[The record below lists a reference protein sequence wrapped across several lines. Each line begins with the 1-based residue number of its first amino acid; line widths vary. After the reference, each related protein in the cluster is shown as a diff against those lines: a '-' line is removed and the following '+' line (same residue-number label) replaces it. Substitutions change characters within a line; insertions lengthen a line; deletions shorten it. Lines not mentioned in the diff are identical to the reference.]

1 MAAEGYLICA
11 VYTANARLPIPG
23 ALVTILKRDPGSA
36 SQLLAIRLTDS
47 SGRTA
52 PVAIETPGAA
62 STTSPGTPDGWTAV
76 DITADH
82 PDYQRITVE
91 NAQVF
96 PGTMTLQGLALLP
109 LSTDSDRWDAPEV
122 FQTPP
127 QNL

>member
-11 VYTANARLPIPG
+11 VYTANARLPVPG

-62 STTSPGTPDGWTAV
+62 SCLLYTSSPPVG
-76 DITADH
+76 
-82 PDYQRITVE
+82 
-91 NAQVF
+91 
-96 PGTMTLQGLALLP
+96 ALTGSGSAPLP
-109 LSTDSDRWDAPEV
+109 SFSL
-122 FQTPP
+122 
-127 QNL
+127 

>member
-11 VYTANARLPIPG
+11 VYTANARLPVPG

-62 STTSPGTPDGWTAV
+62 TSSTCRIRSRRSATTSRGRRPGAGAAVAAGDGSAG
-76 DITADH
+76 AA
-82 PDYQRITVE
+82 PMFR
-91 NAQVF
+91 
-96 PGTMTLQGLALLP
+96 QGPA
-109 LSTDSDRWDAPEV
+109 WG
-122 FQTPP
+122 
-127 QNL
+127 

>member
-1 MAAEGYLICA
+1 M
-11 VYTANARLPIPG
+11 
-23 ALVTILKRDPGSA
+23 TILKRDPGSA

-109 LSTDSDRWDAPEV
+109 LSTDPDRWDTPEV